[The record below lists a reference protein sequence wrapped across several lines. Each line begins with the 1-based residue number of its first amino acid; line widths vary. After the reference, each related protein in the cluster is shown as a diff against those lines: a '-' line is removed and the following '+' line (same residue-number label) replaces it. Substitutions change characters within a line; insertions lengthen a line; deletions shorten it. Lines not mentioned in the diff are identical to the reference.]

1 MASIS
6 RKLEVTASQ
15 LFGIVIFCKQ
25 TFSITGKG
33 KVYTFTLAVSHGLGY
48 LYFIMYI
55 IQLTK
60 TEVLV
65 HHLIL
70 ISIAYKGEIS

>member
-25 TFSITGKG
+25 TLSITGKG
-33 KVYTFTLAVSHGLGY
+33 KVYTFILAASHGLGY
-48 LYFIMYI
+48 LYFIMLYHAAN
-55 IQLTK
+55 QDWGLGPSS
-60 TEVLV
+60 
-65 HHLIL
+65 LIL
-70 ISIAYKGEIS
+70 ISIA